1 MQLRQLLLNHKS
13 FKIKIGNSISKREIL
28 LFNKTYE
35 ERTEKFQQMI
45 SDRSVKVIM
54 YTSSGYS
61 IDSTIAGS
69 RNIL

>member
-1 MQLRQLLLNHKS
+1 MR

-35 ERTEKFQQMI
+35 ERTENFQQMLYNK
-45 SDRSVKVIM
+45 SVKAINTPDAVIVLVM
-54 YTSSGYS
+54 LF
-61 IDSTIAGS
+61 AES